1 MKKGKPDT
9 ARRIL
14 HDYFKLIGSK
24 GGTAA
29 RGHHTLTR
37 EAAQKA
43 VNVRIER
50 YGQRRI
56 KTAPPPSDTE
66 LESRAKHDLRA
77 VPDVEPQ

>member
-50 YGQRRI
+50 YHQKRHKSLDSSTKI
-56 KTAPPPSDTE
+56 
-66 LESRAKHDLRA
+66 
-77 VPDVEPQ
+77 